1 MGGTRATLP
10 QTSDNSLV
18 TGGGIGAFSQGA
30 SDYSIIVKGK
40 GSSDSLVVSG
50 LNSDGSV
57 KVGGTNSIAQNTDSS
72 LKVGGTRA
80 TLAQTSDNSLVTG
93 GGVGAFSQGED
104 DFSGAKLS
112 DETKDANGLWSVDPA
127 KALRTVAV
135 LKNLGIAPNVFNVAN
150 CAYGGSMRVASGN
163 DQVSETLKDAE
174 DFVVTSLP
182 EPPRSGAR

>member
-1 MGGTRATLP
+1 MGGTRATLT

-57 KVGGTNSIAQNTDSS
+57 KVGGTSSVAQNTDSS
-72 LKVGGTRA
+72 LKMGGTRA
-80 TLAQTSDNSLVTG
+80 TLTQTSDNSLVVG
-93 GGVGAFSQGED
+93 GGIGAFAQGEND
-104 DFSGAKLS
+104 YSGAERS
-112 DETKDANGLWSVDPA
+112 DETKDANGLWAVDPA
-127 KALRTVAV
+127 KALRAV
-135 LKNLGIAPNVFNVAN
+135 PLLKNVGVAPNIFYVAN
-150 CAYGGSMRVASGN
+150 SAYGGSMRVASGN
-163 DQVSETLKDAE
+163 DPVTETPKDTE
-174 DFVVTSLP
+174 DFVIASPP